1 MKPFDVEVLGNPLW
15 KYIALFGFLLA
26 AGVLHFVVQRL
37 LHRALKLRALPE
49 GIERSVRALFGRPLG
64 ALLYLFALWAGI
76 RLFALPAAAAGVVRG
91 LFITALTVVGIY
103 IITKLVDLLFSLWR
117 ERARRTETK
126 LDDQVI
132 PILSRV
138 TKFFIWAIGIL
149 LVLQNL
155 GYNVTSLLAGLG
167 IGGLAVALAAQE
179 TLSNF
184 IGALAILVDRP
195 CEVGDRVDFDQ
206 LGIKGTI
213 EAIGLRSTRVRTLDG
228 TLVSIPNR
236 TMANTVINN
245 VAKRPTIKNEFVIG
259 IVYDTPYEKIVE
271 ALKILREILANHPS
285 TANYR
290 AYFKEYGPYS
300 LNIVVT
306 HWCKYTDWEEFLKA
320 TEEINLEIKRRFEE
334 AGIEFA
340 FPTQTIQ
347 LVGSPPAGA
356 AGS

>member
-1 MKPFDVEVLGNPLW
+1 MKLFGVEVLGNPLW

-37 LHRALKLRALPE
+37 LHRAFKLKALPE

-64 ALLYLFALWAGI
+64 ALLYLLALWAGI

-103 IITKLVDLLFSLWR
+103 IVTKLVDLLFSLWR

-184 IGALAILVDRP
+184 IGALAILLDRP

-347 LVGSPPAGA
+347 LVGAPPAGA

>member
-1 MKPFDVEVLGNPLW
+1 MGIAGAKVLGNPLW
-15 KYIALFGFLLA
+15 KYIALFLILLA
-26 AGVLHFVVQRL
+26 AGVLHFVLQRL
-37 LHRALKLRALPE
+37 LHRALKFRALPE
-49 GIERSVRALFGRPLG
+49 GIERSVRALFGRPLV
-64 ALLYLFALWAGI
+64 ALLYIFALWAGI
-76 RLFALPAAAAGVVRG
+76 GLFPLPAAAAGVARG

-103 IITKLVDLLFSLWR
+103 IITKLVDLFFSLWR
-117 ERARRTETK
+117 ERARRTETR

-132 PILSRV
+132 PVLSRV
-138 TKFFIWAIGIL
+138 AKFFIWAIGIL
-149 LVLQNL
+149 LLLQNL
-155 GYNVTSLLAGLG
+155 GYDVTSLLAGLG

-245 VAKRPTIKNEFVIG
+245 VAKRPTIKNEYVIG
-259 IVYDTPYEKIVE
+259 IVYNTPYEKIIE
-271 ALKILREILANHPS
+271 ALRILREILANHPS

-340 FPTQTIQ
+340 FPTQTVQ
-347 LVGSPPAGA
+347 LVGSGA
-356 AGS
+356 TKP

>member
-1 MKPFDVEVLGNPLW
+1 MLFGNPVW
-15 KYIALFGFLLA
+15 KYGAFFGLILLA
-26 AGVLHFVVQRL
+26 VVV
-37 LHRALKLRALPE
+37 HAALRWVGERFLRMRPLPE
-49 GIERSVRALFGRPLG
+49 GIAKVIRGLLRRPLG
-64 ALLYLFALWAGI
+64 GVLYLLALWAGVN
-76 RLFALPAAAAGVVRG
+76 LFVLPEAAAGVVRG
-91 LFITALTVVGIY
+91 VFVAAFTVLFIY
-103 IITKLVDLLFSLWR
+103 IVTKITDLLFSIWR
-117 ERARRTETK
+117 ERARRTETR

-138 TKFFIWAIGIL
+138 IKVFIWAIGVL
-149 LVLQNL
+149 LILQNL

-245 VAKRPTIKNEFVIG
+245 VAKRPTIKNQFVIG
-259 IVYDTPYEKIVE
+259 IVYDTPYEKILE
-271 ALKILREILANHPS
+271 ALRILREILANHPS

-300 LNIVVT
+300 LNIEVV

-340 FPTQTIQ
+340 FPTQTVQ
-347 LVGSPPAGA
+347 LVGVPPAMAKGA
-356 AGS
+356 

>member
-1 MKPFDVEVLGNPLW
+1 MRLFGAEILGNALW
-15 KYIALFGFLLA
+15 KYIVFFALLLGA
-26 AGVLHFVVQRL
+26 ALGHAAVRWLVG
-37 LHRALKLRALPE
+37 RALRFRTLPE
-49 GIERSVRALFGRPLG
+49 HIGASLRALFGKPTG
-64 ALLYLFALWAGI
+64 ALMYLFALWIGAK
-76 RLFALPAAAAGVVRG
+76 LFTLPEAAAGIVRG
-91 LFITALTVVGIY
+91 LFITALTVVVIY
-103 IITKLVDLLFSLWR
+103 IATKFVDLLFSVWR
-117 ERARRTETK
+117 ERARRTETR

-132 PILSRV
+132 PILSKV
-138 TKFFIWAIGIL
+138 TKFFVWAIGIL

-236 TMANTVINN
+236 TMANTLINN
-245 VAKRPTIKNEFVIG
+245 VAKRPTIKNEYVIG
-259 IVYDTPYEKIVE
+259 IVYDTPYEKVEE
-271 ALKILREILANHPS
+271 ALRILRDILANHPS
-285 TANYR
+285 THHYR
-290 AYFKEYGPYS
+290 AYFKEFGPYS

-306 HWCKYTDWEEFLKA
+306 HWCKYTDYEQFLKA

-347 LVGSPPAGA
+347 LTGLPPG
-356 AGS
+356 GRTP